1 MEIKPLNKE
10 TSEFFMK
17 MVDEKL
23 NRLICCETEAE
34 RNQTIKELNSLKIRL
49 QYELKQ
55 IENLGEY

>member
-34 RNQTIKELNSLKIRL
+34 RNQTIKELNNLKIRL

>member
-34 RNQTIKELNSLKIRL
+34 RTQIIKELNTLKIRL
-49 QYELKQ
+49 AYELKQ
-55 IENLGEY
+55 LENFEE

>member
-1 MEIKPLNKE
+1 MKSLNKE

-34 RNQTIKELNSLKIRL
+34 RTQIIKELNNLKIRL

>member
-1 MEIKPLNKE
+1 MKPLNKE

-34 RNQTIKELNSLKIRL
+34 RTQIIKELNSLKIRL

>member
-1 MEIKPLNKE
+1 MKSLNKE

-34 RNQTIKELNSLKIRL
+34 RTQIIKELNSLKIRL

>member
-1 MEIKPLNKE
+1 MKSLNKE

-23 NRLICCETEAE
+23 NKLICCETEAE
-34 RNQTIKELNSLKIRL
+34 RTQIIKELNSLKIRL

>member
-1 MEIKPLNKE
+1 
-10 TSEFFMK
+10 MK

-23 NRLICCETEAE
+23 NKLICCETEAE
-34 RNQTIKELNSLKIRL
+34 RNQIIKELNNLKIRL

>member
-34 RNQTIKELNSLKIRL
+34 RTQIIKELNNLKIRL

>member
-1 MEIKPLNKE
+1 MKSLNKE

-34 RNQTIKELNSLKIRL
+34 RIQIIKELNSLKIRL

>member
-1 MEIKPLNKE
+1 MKPLNKE
-10 TSEFFMK
+10 TCEFFSK
-17 MVDEKL
+17 MVDKKL
-23 NRLICCETEAE
+23 NKLICCETDEE

>member
-1 MEIKPLNKE
+1 
-10 TSEFFMK
+10 MK

-23 NRLICCETEAE
+23 NKLVCCETESE
-34 RNQTIKELNSLKIRL
+34 RIQIIKELNNLKIRL

>member
-17 MVDEKL
+17 MVDQKL
-23 NRLICCETEAE
+23 NRLICCETEKE
-34 RNQTIKELNSLKIRL
+34 RIQIIKELNSLKIRL

-55 IENLGEY
+55 IKNLEE